1 VFLPNLISFWVH
13 MGRNCAEEDDD
24 DDDDDD
30 DITCEY
36 ENATIY
42 YYDNI
47 FISVY
52 RSMLTVFLSDRGRLF
67 DL

>member
-24 DDDDDD
+24 D
-30 DITCEY
+30 ITFKYANE
-36 ENATIY
+36 TIY